1 MVLNFQIL
9 WKRLLTLL
17 NKFSFKILL
26 KALEFSRAFFYI
38 CVNEKSKQIMK
49 RFLTLFLIASVS
61 TAAFSQSILW
71 KVTGKKM
78 KAPSYLYGTIHIQ
91 DKRVFQFDETVTN
104 AFESCDAFAMEILMD
119 EIDPNDIKEAMFME
133 KNTIDEFLTKE
144 EYAIL
149 DSIVKEKTG
158 TGMFMYNK
166 MKPFFLSSQLM
177 QMGMEHDMELALD
190 LYLLNDARKV
200 GKACFGVE
208 KFMDQIG
215 AIDQISIED
224 QVDMLYEGLTD
235 TTSVNS
241 DELFDEILSS
251 YLSFDLEKIFEV
263 SNDTA
268 LPKEFNKAFL
278 VDRNKGMAK
287 NFLKIAKKQSLF
299 CAVGAAHLPGE
310 MGVIELLRKKG
321 YTVEPVVFTWEKVE

>member
-1 MVLNFQIL
+1 
-9 WKRLLTLL
+9 
-17 NKFSFKILL
+17 
-26 KALEFSRAFFYI
+26 
-38 CVNEKSKQIMK
+38 MK

-61 TAAFSQSILW
+61 TAAFSQSLLW

-78 KAPSYLYGTIHIQ
+78 KSPSYLYGTIHIQ
-91 DKRVFQFDETVTN
+91 DKRVFQFDETVSS

-119 EIDPNDIKEAMFME
+119 EIDQNDIKEAMFME
-133 KNTIDEFLTKE
+133 KNTIEEFLTKE
-144 EYAIL
+144 EFAIL

-177 QMGMEHDMELALD
+177 QMGMEQDMELALD
-190 LYLLNDARKV
+190 LHFLNMAREK
-200 GKACFGVE
+200 GKACYGVE
-208 KFMDQIG
+208 KFMDQIS
-215 AIDQISIED
+215 AIDQITLED

-235 TTSVNS
+235 TSNVNS
-241 DELFDEILSS
+241 DEMFDELLAS
-251 YLSFDLEKIFEV
+251 YLSFDFEAIFDL

-287 NFLKIAKKQSLF
+287 NFLKISKKQSLF

-310 MGVIELLRKKG
+310 LGVIALLRKKG
-321 YTVEPVVFTWEKVE
+321 YTVEPVVFTWKK